1 MGSPKLIVKL
11 TSDRASANGELSAV
25 MQHLRQVEQ
34 RELCQGL
41 IAQADGSDALGSSS
55 NSSTAGQ
62 REEVS
67 SATLHP
73 VSSPCLDSVGRW
85 EEKSYLI

>member
-55 NSSTAGQ
+55 SSTAGQ
-62 REEVS
+62 REEVF